1 MRITKTAFAVTALV
15 LGTAL
20 SGSAAASATP
30 QTASTG
36 ASQCDPGAGRL
47 AKGATAAWVGRE
59 ATYEERISDHSP
71 VLVDYSVT
79 SGPLTR

>member
-30 QTASTG
+30 LTASTG

-47 AKGATAAWVGRE
+47 AKGATADA
-59 ATYEERISDHSP
+59 D
-71 VLVDYSVT
+71 
-79 SGPLTR
+79 